1 MSPDKYYLADNEVS
15 LASPAERQKLTQR
28 LRQYLE
34 LQNVSVLMG
43 NGGSIPLGAPV
54 IGDTKQLKPELQKS
68 PYKLT
73 DDGQQASAI
82 ALLNLLL
89 RDNAAPVNLEYFL
102 GVLGNIDSN
111 ASILPAGTTFA
122 VNGTAVAMGEVRLLI
137 TLLKKWLY
145 LRCLDISDPRLDA
158 LKNHRE
164 LIRRLLLR
172 STTLPR
178 AKLFTTNYDLI
189 LEHALDS
196 LGVVYLDGFT
206 GTIKRTLQTQSYH
219 YDLYFPGETTEGHVS
234 RVDRVLHLYKLH
246 GSINWRRNDIRSI
259 DVTIH
264 HGNPSSEAQYG
275 DVMIYPSPL
284 KATEIHGYPYSE
296 MFRHFSTHINRAQ
309 SVLFAIGYAFQD
321 EHINRLI
328 YQALNIPS
336 FTLVIVIPEFAIP
349 ADPAHLGPEHEI
361 WRLIH
366 QVKSNRI
373 VVITGGVIREG
384 KYISGAGTLQDFATA
399 IMPDISELDISARV
413 AEEAQ
418 RAAGSSGAQSDGDL
432 NEEENPRAD

>member
-1 MSPDKYYLADNEVS
+1 MNSDRYYLADQQIN
-15 LASPAERQKLTQR
+15 LANAQERQKLTQR
-28 LRQYLE
+28 LRQFLE
-34 LQNVSVLMG
+34 LQNVSVLIG

-54 IGDTKQLKPELQKS
+54 IGNVKQLKPELQAS

-73 DDGQQASAI
+73 DGEQQRSAI
-82 ALLNLLL
+82 ALLDLLL
-89 RDNAAPVNLEYFL
+89 PENAQAVNLENFL
-102 GVLGNIDSN
+102 GVLGNFDSS
-111 ASILPAGTTFA
+111 ASILPAGYAAA
-122 VNGTAVAMGEVRLLI
+122 VNGTVVSPAQVRLLI

-145 LRCLDISDPRLDA
+145 LRCLAVSDPTIDVLTH
-158 LKNHRE
+158 HRE

-189 LEHALDS
+189 IEHTLDS

-219 YDLYFPGETTEGHVS
+219 YDLYYPGETTEGHVS

-246 GSINWRRNDIRSI
+246 GSINWRRTDSKSI
-259 DVTIH
+259 SVTIEN
-264 HGNPSSEAQYG
+264 GAPSNEAQYG

-296 MFRHFSTHINRAQ
+296 MFRHFSTQINRAQ
-309 SVLFAIGYAFQD
+309 SVLFAVGYAFQD

-328 YQALNIPS
+328 YEALNIPS
-336 FTLVIVIPEFAIP
+336 FTLVIIVPEFP
-349 ADPAHLGPEHEI
+349 VPQNPAHLGPEHEI
-361 WRLIH
+361 WRLVH
-366 QVKSNRI
+366 RVRSSRI
-373 VVITGGVIREG
+373 VVITGGVKHDG
-384 KYISGAGTLQDFATA
+384 KYTGGVGTLQDFATA

-413 AEEAQ
+413 ADEAQ
-418 RAAGSSGAQSDGDL
+418 RASGLSDSQPG
-432 NEEENPRAD
+432 EWPETEKPRAD